1 MSKRRIRLGMVGGG
15 PGSFIGSV
23 HRLAARMD
31 DHYEL
36 VATALSADPGKSRS
50 AALDLGITPERA
62 YANFEEMAR
71 AEAARPDGIEIV
83 AIVTPNYLH
92 FPMAKAFLDAGT
104 HVICDKPITTTVD
117 DARKL
122 VQLARDK
129 KRIFALTHNYTGYP
143 MVRQARAMVDAGEL
157 GAIRIVQVEYAQ
169 EWLTTAVEATG
180 QKQAVWRTDPAQ
192 SGPAGTLADIGTH
205 AYNLVRFV
213 TQLEC
218 AEVCAE
224 VNHFVPGRRLDDDVQ
239 VLLRFAGQARGMLWA
254 SQVATG
260 QENNLKLRVY
270 GDKAGLTWRQE
281 DPNTLEF
288 AEYRKPPVTLR
299 RGSPASL
306 PVARHG
312 IRVPAGHP
320 EGFLEAFAQLYADVA
335 EQLTAIAEART
346 PSPYSLLV
354 PTADD
359 GVDGML
365 FIDAVL
371 ASAAAGATWK
381 RMG

>member
-1 MSKRRIRLGMVGGG
+1 MVGGG

-36 VATALSADPGKSRS
+36 VAAALSADPEKNRRG
-50 AALDLGITPERA
+50 AAELGIPRERT
-62 YANFEEMAR
+62 YLRFEEMAT
-71 AEAARPDGIEIV
+71 AEASRADGIEVV

-92 FPMAKAFLDAGT
+92 FPMAKVFLEAGS
-104 HVICDKPITTTVD
+104 HVICDKPITTTAD
-117 DARKL
+117 DAKKL
-122 VQLARDK
+122 VELARDK

-143 MVRQARAMVDAGEL
+143 MVRQARAMVAAGEL
-157 GAIRIVQVEYAQ
+157 GTIRVVQVEYAQ
-169 EWLTTAVEATG
+169 EWLATAVEATG
-180 QKQAVWRTDPAQ
+180 QKQALWRTDPAQ

-218 AEVCAE
+218 TEVCAE
-224 VNHFVPGRRLDDDVQ
+224 VNRFVPGRRLDDDVQ

-260 QENNLKLRVY
+260 HENNLKLRVY
-270 GDKAGLTWRQE
+270 GDKAGLLWRQE

-288 AEYRKPPVTLR
+288 AQYQKPPAMIR
-299 RGSPASL
+299 RGAKASL
-306 PVARHG
+306 PVAMHG

-320 EGFLEAFAQLYADVA
+320 EGYLEAFAQLYSDVA
-335 EQLTAIAEART
+335 EQLEAIEESRA
-346 PSPYSLLV
+346 PSPYAQLV
-354 PTADD
+354 PTAED
-359 GVDGML
+359 GLDEML
-365 FIDAVL
+365 FIEAVL
-371 ASAAAGATWK
+371 ASGADGATWK
-381 RMG
+381 RLARIR